1 MALIPTED
9 RVAIKRAPVPET
21 KQGGVIIMPE
31 KAKEKPQ
38 EGTIAAVGPNVTNLK
53 VGDVVLFAK
62 YAGME
67 IEDLII
73 MKAGDVLA
81 VRS

>member
-1 MALIPTED
+1 MTLIPTED
-9 RVAIKRAPVPET
+9 RVAIRRAEAPT
-21 KQGGVIIMPE
+21 TFKDSAILLPE

-38 EGTIAAVGPNVTNLK
+38 EGTVVAVGPK
-53 VGDVVLFAK
+53 VENIAVGQVVLFAK

-67 IEDLII
+67 IEDVII
-73 MKAGDVLA
+73 MKQGDILA